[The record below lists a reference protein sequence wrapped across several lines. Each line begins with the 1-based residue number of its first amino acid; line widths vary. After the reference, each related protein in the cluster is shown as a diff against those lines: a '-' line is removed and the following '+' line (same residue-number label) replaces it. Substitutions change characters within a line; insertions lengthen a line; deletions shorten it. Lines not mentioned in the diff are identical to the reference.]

1 MAVADTCAG
10 RGSPADWGDDGVRR
24 MREPLVDI
32 VATVAALAA
41 LGTVAGRL
49 WSLVAPRAPYVGT
62 PEGPRLADPVTQALI
77 AADGWFV
84 VITGGAGLLCGI
96 TAFVLAR
103 RVGVLCG
110 LCAGGLLA
118 AAIAQWSGTDL
129 RAWAPVGGAAADAVP
144 SLAGLAV
151 TAQGALLAWAL
162 AAVAGFG
169 VLETIAGAMPY
180 LPRHGFGRRGA
191 MGRAT
196 AAGHPG
202 RWPAPRHG
210 PPKAPVRLTRVVRR
224 SAHRRGDL
232 GL

>member
-1 MAVADTCAG
+1 
-10 RGSPADWGDDGVRR
+10 
-24 MREPLVDI
+24 MREPLVD
-32 VATVAALAA
+32 VLATVAVLAA
-41 LGTVAGRL
+41 LGIVAGRL
-49 WSLVAPRAPYVGT
+49 WSMVAPRTPYLGT
-62 PEGPRLADPVTQALI
+62 PEGLRLADPVTQALI

-96 TAFVLAR
+96 AAFVFAR

-118 AAIAQWSGTDL
+118 AVIARWSGTDL
-129 RAWAPVGGAAADAVP
+129 RGWAPVGRAAADALP
-144 SLAGLAV
+144 KLDGLGV

-162 AAVAGFG
+162 AAVAAFG
-169 VLETIAGAMPY
+169 ALETVAGAMPY

-210 PPKAPVRLTRVVRR
+210 PPKAPVRLTKVVRR